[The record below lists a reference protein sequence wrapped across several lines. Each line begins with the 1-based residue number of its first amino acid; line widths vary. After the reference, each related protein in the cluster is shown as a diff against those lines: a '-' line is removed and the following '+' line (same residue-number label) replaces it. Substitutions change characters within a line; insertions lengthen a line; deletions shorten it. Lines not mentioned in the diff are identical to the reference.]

1 MLSFICKL
9 SLIAIGISLIGVHY
23 MIGKVWFNQIASYDE
38 VVADLKSKADPNA
51 YSDDGL
57 TGLMLAAV
65 RGDPRISQALI
76 AYGANVDLYSRE
88 KYSPQFTFR
97 GKNTALHLASYN
109 GSHTGCLEVA
119 HILIE
124 NNANPRLQNSNG
136 DTALLLVPM
145 MDNQEVRNQFVRL
158 LVKNGADINAQNKEG
173 YTLLHKVV
181 EMGDLQEVIAMMNEF
196 GPLINYSLK
205 NKRGL
210 TPYDLANVCG
220 LTDIAAILTGERPR
234 VGSSGDLLI
243 KTNSGLTQLMIG
255 VIRNDIAMVKNALG
269 DKSTINAVSQDEYQ
283 YTALQFA
290 ELYLRLEM
298 VSLLMENGASLTT
311 VDSMGNT
318 PVHTIVRF
326 DKMRR
331 KGLVDLMINAQ
342 NAATAL
348 NAKNK
353 NGDTLMHLAVKIK
366 DAALVEYLLY
376 RYKAVIAMTTNNNG
390 KTPLD
395 IALDITRDPEKDP
408 IVQALKKK

>member
-1 MLSFICKL
+1 
-9 SLIAIGISLIGVHY
+9 
-23 MIGKVWFNQIASYDE
+23 MIGKVWFNQIASPDE
-38 VVADLKSKADPNA
+38 VIADLKNKADPNA
-51 YSDDGL
+51 YNDDGL
-57 TGLMLAAV
+57 TGLMLASV
-65 RGDPRISQALI
+65 RGDPAIARALI

-88 KYSPQFTFR
+88 KWAPQFTFR

-109 GSHTGCLEVA
+109 GSHTGCLDVA

-173 YTLLHKVV
+173 YTLLHKVI
-181 EMGDLQEVIAMMNEF
+181 EMGDLQEVIALMNEF
-196 GPLINYSLK
+196 GPLINYALT

-210 TPYDLANVCG
+210 TPLDLANVCG
-220 LTDIAAILTGERPR
+220 LTDIAAVLKGERPR
-234 VGSSGDLLI
+234 IGSSGDLLI

-255 VIRNDIAMVKNALG
+255 VIRNDITMVKNALK
-269 DKSTINAVSQDEYQ
+269 DKNTINATSQDEYE

-290 ELYLRLEM
+290 ELYLRFDIIR
-298 VSLLMENGASLTT
+298 LLMENGASLTT
-311 VDSMGNT
+311 ADSMGNT
-318 PVHTIVRF
+318 PIHTIVRF

-331 KGLVDLMINAQ
+331 KGLVDLMINAG
-342 NAATAL
+342 NAASAL
-348 NAKNK
+348 NVKNK
-353 NGDTLMHLAVKIK
+353 NGDTLMHLAVKIQ
-366 DAALVEYLLY
+366 DAALVDYLLY
-376 RYKAVIAMTTNNNG
+376 RYKNVITMTTNNSG

-395 IALDITRDPEKDP
+395 IALDVTRDPAKDP